1 MRLTELYKE
10 SSDDFEAKS
19 RELSKAVEELQRLLG
34 DASVRFGDLESE
46 TKAEIDHLKDQLATS
61 TKKIAD
67 QKKELELANG
77 LIDANRSR
85 VLTDDAI
92 ESMSPSAAAAS
103 RFAIFSQAIIFTILI
118 IFFCFRLLKSGMTL
132 TQIFSKYCD
141 LTTDLQVKEAENKQL
156 NDYLDNILKVSL
168 ISAY

>member
-1 MRLTELYKE
+1 MRLTELYKQ

-46 TKAEIDHLKDQLATS
+46 TKAEIDHLKDHLATS
-61 TKKIAD
+61 KKKIAYL
-67 QKKELELANG
+67 KKELELANG

-92 ESMSPSAAAAS
+92 ESMSPSAAAAYRYAFYPIYLS
-103 RFAIFSQAIIFTILI
+103 VVIII
-118 IFFCFRLLKSGMTL
+118 FCFRL
-132 TQIFSKYCD
+132 
-141 LTTDLQVKEAENKQL
+141 VKELSAKGQTRTLKQGVF
-156 NDYLDNILKVSL
+156 IPKPQAQV
-168 ISAY
+168 A